1 MTRPHISKAEALLDE
16 YIEIFWASK
25 VLQKKSQTFV
35 HEIKKSHTEHI
46 LANDEEVAKILAL

>member
-1 MTRPHISKAEALLDE
+1 MTRPHIPEAEALLDE

-25 VLQKKSQTFV
+25 VLQKKAQTFV